1 MLIVSLAIRDLFRD
15 RFFLICNTAILVGV
29 LVPLLLLFGVKNGVY
44 TALLE
49 EMLADP
55 ASLQIDTAGNTTFT
69 EADVAPIRDWPGVAF
84 VTPKVRSQFDYVNV
98 RATEGRRLAAALMI
112 PSGAGDPT
120 LPAGVTLASDR
131 LVVSSGLAR
140 QLNLSEGAPLQLI
153 TQAEDR
159 PRQLVLEAQVAHVL
173 PEQALSGRAV
183 LAPFEVLDL
192 IEAFYDAYSL
202 PDHGIDGTKPLEQRV
217 PRYGG
222 VRVYAEHLEELA
234 GLQARLEERLGV
246 ATLARTREVEGLLGL
261 GRNLT
266 LALGL
271 TAALA
276 SVGLGAALGFAF
288 WSDVARKKG
297 VLASIALVGVPG
309 RSLMLFPMVQAMIT
323 GLMGLVLSWMG
334 YQLAGRIAQNL
345 FGGGLPDGAALT
357 LITPGQAMGIGVSVM
372 ALLLCV
378 SAIAGWSVQ
387 RIDPATVL
395 REVT

>member
-1 MLIVSLAIRDLFRD
+1 MLIISLAIRDLFRD
-15 RFFLICNTAILVGV
+15 RFFLLCNTAILVGV

-44 TALLE
+44 AALLN

-55 ASLQIDTAGNTTFT
+55 ASRQIDTAGNTTFS

-84 VTPKVRSQFDYVNV
+84 VTPKIRSQFDFVNV
-98 RATEGRRLAAALMI
+98 RSVEGKRLVAALI
-112 PSGAGDPT
+112 VPSGPGDPT
-120 LPAGVTLASDR
+120 LPKDATLTPGRLAISAS
-131 LVVSSGLAR
+131 LAR
-140 QLNLSEGAPLQLI
+140 QLNLTTGAPLQLI

-159 PRQLVLEAQVAHVL
+159 PRQLVLDASVGLVL
-173 PEQALSGRAV
+173 PEQAVSGRVV

-192 IEAFYDAYSL
+192 IEAFYDAYTL
-202 PDHGIDGTKPLEQRV
+202 PDHGIEGTKPLEQRV

-222 VRVYAEHLEELA
+222 IRVYAQKLEMLA
-234 GLQARLEERLGV
+234 PLQARLEDHLGV
-246 ATLARTREVEGLLGL
+246 ATLARSREVEALLGL

-288 WSDVARKKG
+288 WSDVARKRG

-309 RSLMLFPMVQAMIT
+309 RTLMLFPMIQAMVT
-323 GLMGLVLSWMG
+323 GLLGLVVSWIG
-334 YQLAGRIAQNL
+334 YQVAGRIAQKL
-345 FGGGLPDGAALT
+345 FGDGLPNDAALT
-357 LITPGQAMGIGVSVM
+357 VITAWQAMAIGGAVLV
-372 ALLLCV
+372 LLLGV

>member
-1 MLIVSLAIRDLFRD
+1 MLIISLAIRDLFRD
-15 RFFLICNTAILVGV
+15 RFFLLCNTAILVGV

-44 TALLE
+44 AALLN

-55 ASLQIDTAGNTTFT
+55 ASRQIDTAGNTTIT

-84 VTPKVRSQFDYVNV
+84 VTPKIRSQFDFVNV
-98 RATEGRRLAAALMI
+98 RSVEGKRLVAALI
-112 PSGAGDPT
+112 VPSGPGDPT
-120 LPAGVTLASDR
+120 LPKDATLTPGRLAISAS
-131 LVVSSGLAR
+131 LAR
-140 QLNLSEGAPLQLI
+140 QLNLTIGAPLQLI

-159 PRQLVLEAQVAHVL
+159 PRQLVLDASVGLVL
-173 PEQALSGRAV
+173 PEQAVSGRVV

-192 IEAFYDAYSL
+192 IEAFYDAYTL
-202 PDHGIDGTKPLEQRV
+202 PDHGIEGTKPLEQRV

-222 VRVYAEHLEELA
+222 IRVYAQKLEMLA
-234 GLQARLEERLGV
+234 PLQARLEDHLGV
-246 ATLARTREVEGLLGL
+246 ATLARSREVEALLGL

-288 WSDVARKKG
+288 WSDVARKRG

-309 RSLMLFPMVQAMIT
+309 RTLMLFPMIQAMVT
-323 GLMGLVLSWMG
+323 GLLGLVVSWIG
-334 YQLAGRIAQNL
+334 YQVAGRIAQKL
-345 FGGGLPDGAALT
+345 FGDGLPNDAALT
-357 LITPGQAMGIGVSVM
+357 VITAWQAMAIGGAVLV
-372 ALLLCV
+372 LLLGV